1 MKELDVLAVIPA
13 RIGSKRFP
21 GKVLHPFKGKPLLY
35 YVWSQLAKARRVSRL
50 VIATDSVMIARAAH
64 DFGAEVF
71 RTSARHQTGSD
82 RTAEAAER
90 LGGKIVIN
98 VQADSFGLTPRI
110 VDKVLTSMMRERS
123 VRFAT
128 LVKRLDSDH
137 DLLNPNCVKVAV
149 NREGKGM
156 WFSRSPIPFLQ
167 SRTAH
172 SRVSQ
177 FRFWGHVGVYFF
189 RGEALRD
196 YAGWPRTAMEK
207 AESLEQ
213 LRILEHGEQI
223 RVYPTSMRT
232 ISVDSPNDI
241 RKIGVLYR

>member
-1 MKELDVLAVIPA
+1 MKEPDVLAVIPA
-13 RIGSKRFP
+13 RMGSKRFP

-35 YVWSQLAKARRVSRL
+35 YVWSQMARARRVSRL
-50 VIATDSVMIARAAH
+50 VIATDNAMIAKAAR

-71 RTSARHQTGSD
+71 RTSARHRTGSD
-82 RTAEAAER
+82 RTAEVAER

-98 VQADSFGLTPRI
+98 VQADNFGLVPRI
-110 VDKVLTSMMRERS
+110 IDNVLTSMTRERS

-128 LVKRLDSDH
+128 LVKRVDSDR
-137 DLLNPNCVKVAV
+137 DLLDPNCVKVAV
-149 NREGKGM
+149 NKEGRAV
-156 WFSRSPIPFLQ
+156 WFSRSPIPFLH
-167 SRTAH
+167 SRTSH

-177 FRFWGHVGVYFF
+177 FGFWGHLGVYFF

-196 YAGWPRTAMEK
+196 YAGWPRTALEK

-223 RVYPTSMRT
+223 RVYPTSVRT
-232 ISVDSPNDI
+232 VSVDSPNDI